1 MRNSG
6 TAEADPHFSEP
17 AGHEPVDIPE
27 LRIGYGGPRA
37 AARQPPTAHPRDYAR
52 VVPEPLPIDPLA
64 EARRQ
69 WIAHGWSDAADGMTL
84 VTSIMRAHQLLLARV
99 EGTLKRFDLSFAR
112 FELLQLL
119 SFTKDGIIP
128 MASATARL
136 QVHPTS
142 ITNTVQRLERDGL
155 IAREPHPRDGRASM
169 LLLTDAGRAV
179 AAQATAALNSEVFT
193 EPGMPRD
200 DVASIVRALARFRES
215 AGDFV
220 TPPPAPDPL

>member
-1 MRNSG
+1 M
-6 TAEADPHFSEP
+6 T
-17 AGHEPVDIPE
+17 
-27 LRIGYGGPRA
+27 
-37 AARQPPTAHPRDYAR
+37 
-52 VVPEPLPIDPLA
+52 EPLPIDPIA

-99 EGTLKRFDLSFAR
+99 EAALKRFDLSFAR

-119 SFTKDGIIP
+119 SFTKDGVIP

-142 ITNTVQRLERDGL
+142 VTNTVQRLERDGL

-169 LLLTDAGRAV
+169 ILLTDAGRAL
-179 AAQATAALNSEVFT
+179 AAEAAAALNSEVFAR
-193 EPGMPRD
+193 PGIPAD
-200 DVASIVRALARFRES
+200 ELAGLVRTLARFRQES
-215 AGDFV
+215 GDF
-220 TPPPAPDPL
+220 TTRPPAPDPL